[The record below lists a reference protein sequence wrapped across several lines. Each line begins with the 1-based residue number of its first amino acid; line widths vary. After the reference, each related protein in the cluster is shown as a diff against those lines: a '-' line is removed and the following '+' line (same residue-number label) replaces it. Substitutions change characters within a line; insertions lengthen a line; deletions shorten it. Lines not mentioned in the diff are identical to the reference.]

1 MADISFK
8 NLGDLVKKINKAL
21 GNFTDTFRYERKEL
35 TNSARA
41 GSRGILF
48 TYSDSSRNWA
58 INEGGGTE
66 VQYHLYYNDEEN
78 CIGYGIG
85 FNTQYVPFAN
95 KKSPIEYMQPF
106 VNAYLLLCDD
116 PLVKKLKTSGFKES
130 FTKEELLNLEHGK
143 YYFFG
148 KKIPYKANSIQEK
161 KFNQMIT
168 DLKTDL
174 FDLYCQIFTKR
185 NENMEISKQQIKTI
199 SGITELLKTK
209 YNIILHGAPGTGK
222 TFTARQIA
230 AHMMFNKVYEN
241 LTDDE
246 KDQIG
251 FVQFHPSY
259 DYTDFVEGL
268 RPRKEIGQKEIGFE
282 RKNGVFKD
290 FCEKAILAS
299 NEAENDNFEK
309 SWNEMI
315 DKLNNDVRIEI
326 PLVSGKGLFEV
337 ELNEYGDG
345 LTTRTYASEEDKKS
359 GNWIRGQSKFF
370 SKEQLYNIYKGL
382 NGIPSGGHDNY
393 RKAIV
398 AEMKKSFHL
407 EDYKKGR
414 PKEEAPK
421 FIFIIDEINRGDMS
435 KIFGELFFS
444 VDPAYRGTNGKVLT
458 QYQNLVE
465 DGDIFKSGFYIPDN
479 IYIIGTMN
487 DIDRSVESMDF
498 AMRRRF
504 VFYEITAKDS
514 AEVMGIDYSD
524 ASPMKRL
531 NNAIEE
537 RLGSDYQI
545 GGSYFKGY
553 KDKLGDMNT
562 LKKLWENSLKGLLQ
576 EYLRGQRDAGTK
588 LEEFENVFYGNN
600 TDNGQQQ

>member
-8 NLGDLVKKINKAL
+8 NFGDFVNRINKAL
-21 GNFTDTFRYERKEL
+21 EDFTDTFRYKRKEL
-35 TNSARA
+35 THSARA
-41 GSRGILF
+41 GSRCKLF
-48 TYSDSSRNWA
+48 TYPDSLRNWA

-66 VQYHLYYNDEEN
+66 VQYHLYYDDEEN

-106 VNAYLLLCDD
+106 VNAYLLLRDSQ
-116 PLVKKLKTSGFKES
+116 LVKKLKTSGFKEY
-130 FTKEELLNLEHGK
+130 FKKEKLLNLEYGK

-148 KKIPYKANSIQEK
+148 RRIQCKANSIMEK
-161 KFNQMIT
+161 DFNQMII

-185 NENMEISKQQIKTI
+185 NENMKTSKQQIKII
-199 SGITELLKTK
+199 SNITELLKTK

-222 TFTARQIA
+222 TFAARQIA

-268 RPRKEIGQKEIGFE
+268 RPRKEMGQNEIGFE

-290 FCEKAILAS
+290 FCEKAMLAS

-326 PLVSGKGLFEV
+326 LLVSGKGSFEV

-345 LTTRTYASEEDKKS
+345 LATRTYNSEEDKKS

-407 EDYKKGR
+407 EDYKKGT

-444 VDPAYRGTNGKVLT
+444 IDPSYRGINGKVLT
-458 QYQNLVE
+458 QYQNLIE

-479 IYIIGTMN
+479 VYIIGTMN

-504 VFYEITAKDS
+504 VFYEVTAEDS

-531 NNAIEE
+531 NDTIKEK
-537 RLGSDYQI
+537 LGSDYQI
-545 GGSYFKGY
+545 GGSYFKEY
-553 KDKLGDMNT
+553 KDKLNNINS
-562 LKKLWENSLKGLLQ
+562 LKELWENNLKGLLG
-576 EYLRGQRDAGTK
+576 EYLRGQKDAKSK
-588 LEEFENVFYGNN
+588 LNEFESVFYGTN
-600 TDNGQQQ
+600 TDNG

>member
-1 MADISFK
+1 MVNISFK
-8 NLGDLVKKINKAL
+8 NLGNLINKINSEL
-21 GNFTDTFRYERKEL
+21 GDFTDEFRYKRKVL
-35 TNSARA
+35 TNSNRA
-41 GSRGILF
+41 SSQGKLF
-48 TYSDSSRNWA
+48 TYSDSSRDWA

-66 VQYHLYYNDEEN
+66 VQYHIYYREN

-95 KKSPIEYMQPF
+95 EKSPIEYMQPF
-106 VNAYLLLCDD
+106 VNAYLLLRDC
-116 PLVKKLKTSGFKES
+116 PVVKNLKAKGFKEYFS
-130 FTKEELLNLEHGK
+130 KTDLLNLQYQR
-143 YYFFG
+143 YYLFA
-148 KKIPYKANSIQEK
+148 KKIQCKANTIIEK
-161 KFNQMIT
+161 VFHQMII

-185 NENMEISKQQIKTI
+185 NETMEMLKGQVKILSDIK
-199 SGITELLKTK
+199 ELLNTR

-230 AHMMFNKVYEN
+230 AQMIFNKVYEN
-241 LTDDE
+241 LTDEE
-246 KDQIG
+246 KTQIG

-268 RPRKEIGQKEIGFE
+268 RPQQEAGQKEIGFA

-290 FCEKAILAS
+290 FCEKAILTK
-299 NEAENDNFEK
+299 NEVGTDNFEK
-309 SWNEMI
+309 SWNELI
-315 DKLNNDVRIEI
+315 DKLNDDIRIEI
-326 PLVSGKGLFEV
+326 PLLSGKGLFEV

-345 LTTRTYASEEDKKS
+345 LATRTYSSEEDKKS

-370 SKEQLYNIYKGL
+370 SKEQLYNIYKGS

-398 AEMKKSFHL
+398 AEMKKSFKL
-407 EDYKKGR
+407 EDYKKGKE
-414 PKEEAPK
+414 KEEAPK
-421 FIFIIDEINRGDMS
+421 FVFIIDEINRGDMS

-458 QYQNLVE
+458 QYQNLIE
-465 DGDIFKSGFYIPDN
+465 EGDTFKDGFYIPDN
-479 IYIIGTMN
+479 VYIVGTMN

-514 AEVMGIDYSD
+514 AEAMGIDYSD

-531 NNAIEE
+531 NDAIIEN
-537 RLGSDYQI
+537 LGSDYQI
-545 GGSYFKGY
+545 GGAYLKEY
-553 KDKLGDMNT
+553 KDRLSDT
-562 LKKLWENSLKGLLQ
+562 SALKELWENHLKGLLR
-576 EYLRGQRDAGTK
+576 EYLRGHRDTEIK
-588 LEEFENVFYGNN
+588 LGDFENIFYGNN
-600 TDNGQQQ
+600 TDNG

>member
-8 NLGDLVKKINKAL
+8 NFGDFVNRINKAL
-21 GNFTDTFRYERKEL
+21 EDFTDTFRYKRKEL
-35 TNSARA
+35 THSARA
-41 GSRGILF
+41 GSQCKLF
-48 TYSDSSRNWA
+48 TYPDSSRNWA

-66 VQYHLYYNDEEN
+66 VQYHLYYDDEEN

-106 VNAYLLLCDD
+106 VNAYLLLRDGQ
-116 PLVKKLKTSGFKES
+116 LVKKLKTSGFKEY
-130 FTKEELLNLEHGK
+130 FTKEKLLNLEYDN

-148 KKIPYKANSIQEK
+148 RRIQCKANSILEK
-161 KFNQMIT
+161 DFNQMII

-185 NENMEISKQQIKTI
+185 NENMEISKQQIRLI
-199 SGITELLKTK
+199 SNITELLKTK

-222 TFTARQIA
+222 TFAARQIA
-230 AHMMFNKVYEN
+230 AQMMFNKIYEN

-246 KDQIG
+246 KDKIG

-268 RPRKEIGQKEIGFE
+268 RPRKEMGQNEIGFE

-290 FCEKAILAS
+290 FCEKAMLAS

-315 DKLNNDVRIEI
+315 DKLNNAVRIEI
-326 PLVSGKGLFEV
+326 LLVSGKGSFEV

-345 LTTRTYASEEDKKS
+345 LATRTYNSEEDKKS

-407 EDYKKGR
+407 EDYKKGT

-444 VDPAYRGTNGKVLT
+444 IDPSYRGINGKVLT
-458 QYQNLVE
+458 QYQNLIE

-479 IYIIGTMN
+479 VYIIGTMN

-504 VFYEITAKDS
+504 VFYEVTAKDS

-531 NNAIEE
+531 NDTIKEK
-537 RLGSDYQI
+537 LGSDYQI
-545 GGSYFKGY
+545 GGSYFKEY
-553 KDKLGDMNT
+553 KDKLNDTNA
-562 LKKLWENSLKGLLQ
+562 LKELWKNNLKGLLR
-576 EYLRGQRDAGTK
+576 EYLRGQKDAKSK
-588 LEEFENVFYGNN
+588 LDEFESVFHGTN
-600 TDNGQQQ
+600 TDNG

>member
-8 NLGDLVKKINKAL
+8 NFGDFVNRINKAL
-21 GNFTDTFRYERKEL
+21 EDFTDTFRYKRKEL
-35 TNSARA
+35 THSARA
-41 GSRGILF
+41 GSQCKLF
-48 TYSDSSRNWA
+48 TYPDSSRNWA

-66 VQYHLYYNDEEN
+66 VQYHLYYDDEEN

-106 VNAYLLLCDD
+106 VNAYLLLRDGQ
-116 PLVKKLKTSGFKES
+116 LVKKLKASGFKEY
-130 FTKEELLNLEHGK
+130 FTKEKLLNLEYDN

-148 KKIPYKANSIQEK
+148 RRIQCKANSI
-161 KFNQMIT
+161 
-168 DLKTDL
+168 L
-174 FDLYCQIFTKR
+174 
-185 NENMEISKQQIKTI
+185 
-199 SGITELLKTK
+199 
-209 YNIILHGAPGTGK
+209 
-222 TFTARQIA
+222 
-230 AHMMFNKVYEN
+230 
-241 LTDDE
+241 E
-246 KDQIG
+246 KDKIG

-268 RPRKEIGQKEIGFE
+268 RPRKEMGQNEIGFE

-290 FCEKAILAS
+290 FCEKAMLAS

-326 PLVSGKGLFEV
+326 LLVSGKGSFEV

-345 LTTRTYASEEDKKS
+345 LATRTYNSEEDKKS

-407 EDYKKGR
+407 EDYKKGT

-444 VDPAYRGTNGKVLT
+444 IDPSYRGINGKVLT
-458 QYQNLVE
+458 QYQNLIE

-479 IYIIGTMN
+479 VYIIGTMN

-504 VFYEITAKDS
+504 VFYEVTAKDS

-531 NNAIEE
+531 NDTIKEK
-537 RLGSDYQI
+537 LGSDYQI
-545 GGSYFKGY
+545 GGSYFKEY
-553 KDKLGDMNT
+553 KDKLNDTNA
-562 LKKLWENSLKGLLQ
+562 LKELWKNNLKGLLR
-576 EYLRGQRDAGTK
+576 EYLRGQKDAKSK
-588 LEEFENVFYGNN
+588 LDEFESVFHGSN
-600 TDNGQQQ
+600 TDNG